1 MTINERTTNEPEE
14 PPIMR
19 DQVNRVKESEREQD
33 RGFNVQERMI
43 SGPLGEAVPMHLAG
57 LVRFHIICADVRT
70 DRQPK

>member
-33 RGFNVQERMI
+33 WGLNVQERMI
-43 SGPLGEAVPMHLAG
+43 SGLGEAVPMHLAG
-57 LVRFHIICADVRT
+57 LVRFHIICADVS
-70 DRQPK
+70 